1 MYGVE
6 KFHTV
11 HKTMDI
17 SNEYIRG
24 LIEGE
29 GCFSFH
35 VGSKR
40 PDGRKYRMPAFV
52 ISMHIR
58 DKKLIESIRD
68 KLGLKV
74 KIYYRVP
81 RVNIKN
87 AKTGTAYL
95 SERQAILVVR
105 DFKQLKD
112 IIIPFFYKKLKGYK
126 ETQFMNWLEKIG
138 SDPDISDRYKSLYR
152 LYKWGMY
159 DKLPK
164 FTEKFKD

>member
-1 MYGVE
+1 
-6 KFHTV
+6 
-11 HKTMDI
+11 MDI

-29 GCFSFH
+29 GSFTFH
-35 VGSKR
+35 VGSKKSN
-40 PDGRKYRMPAFV
+40 GRKYRMPAFV

-58 DKKLIESIRD
+58 DKDLLDKVRQ

-74 KIYYRVP
+74 KIYYREP
-81 RVNIKN
+81 SINIQN
-87 AKTGTAYL
+87 AKTQKKYL
-95 SERQAILVVR
+95 SERSAILVVR
-105 DFKQLKD
+105 DFIQLKD
-112 IIIPFFYKKLKGYK
+112 IIIPFFYKKLVGHKGI
-126 ETQFMNWLEKIG
+126 QFIAWLEKIG
-138 SDPDISDRYKSLYR
+138 SDPDVSDRYKSLYR